1 MSALIELKRGGGDQF
16 FIWLLVVM
24 FAFMIAMFAF
34 VGLTLLDDD
43 ATIGAFMIL
52 FTLPFIG
59 LTYYVYREA
68 VARSFARIA
77 INWQTLELRLP
88 EQRSYVAQEKIET
101 SLPLA
106 SIKAI
111 ESRAE
116 SFRALGT
123 TAVQFAYSL
132 VLDDGRRIVLGAD
145 RRFTSPYYQNAAGV
159 ISNNVKIPIT
169 NRGLV
174 DGNPGFLL
182 VAGQSIPDWNA
193 APVAEATMQKRFKDE
208 AAGWRL
214 ASLITAVALAIG
226 ALARAFGG

>member
-1 MSALIELKRGGGDQF
+1 MSAIIELKRGGGDQIA
-16 FIWLLVVM
+16 IWVLVVM
-24 FAFMIAMFAF
+24 FTFMIAMFVFA
-34 VGLTLLDDD
+34 GGALLAD
-43 ATIGAFMIL
+43 GESGGWIL
-52 FTLPFIG
+52 IVLTLPFVG

-68 VARSFARIA
+68 IARSFARIA

-88 EQRSYVAQEKIET
+88 AQRSYVAQEKIDT

-145 RRFTSPYYQNAAGV
+145 RRFTSPYYQNAAGL

-174 DGNPGFLL
+174 DGNPGLLL

-193 APVAEATMQKRFKDE
+193 APVSEAAMQKRFKDE

-214 ASLITAVALAIG
+214 ASLITGAALAIG
-226 ALARAFGG
+226 ALARALGN

>member
-1 MSALIELKRGGGDQF
+1 MSALIELKRGGGDQIA
-16 FIWLLVVM
+16 IWTLVIM
-24 FAFMIAMFAF
+24 FAFMIAMFIFA
-34 VGLTLLDDD
+34 G
-43 ATIGAFMIL
+43 GALVSEGEGGGWILIL

-68 VARSFARIA
+68 IARSSARIA

-88 EQRSYVAQEKIET
+88 AQRSYIAQEKIDA

-106 SIKAI
+106 SIEAI

-132 VLDDGRRIVLGAD
+132 VLNDGRRIVLGAD

-182 VAGQSIPDWNA
+182 VFGQSIPDWNA
-193 APVAEATMQKRFKDE
+193 APVTEAAMQKRFKDE

-214 ASLITAVALAIG
+214 AGLITGTALAIG

>member
-1 MSALIELKRGGGDQF
+1 MSALIELKRGVSDQF
-16 FIWLLVVM
+16 FVWLVVVM
-24 FAFMIAMFAF
+24 FAFMIAMFVFA
-34 VGLTLLDDD
+34 GGALL
-43 ATIGAFMIL
+43 ANGEEGGWIL
-52 FTLPFIG
+52 IILALPFAG

-77 INWQTLELRLP
+77 INWQTLELQLP
-88 EQRSYVAQEKIET
+88 PQRSYVAQEKIET

-106 SIKAI
+106 SIKSI

-116 SFRALGT
+116 SFRAIGT
-123 TAVQFAYSL
+123 TAVQFAYSI
-132 VLDDGRRIVLGAD
+132 VLNDGRRIVLGAD
-145 RRFTSPYYQNAAGV
+145 RRFTSPYYQNAAGM

-169 NRGLV
+169 NLGLV

-193 APVAEATMQKRFKDE
+193 APVGEAAMQKRFKDE

-214 ASLITAVALAIG
+214 ASLIAGVALGIG

>member
-1 MSALIELKRGGGDQF
+1 MSALIELKRGGGDQIA
-16 FIWLLVVM
+16 IWVLVIMCSLMAGM
-24 FAFMIAMFAF
+24 FVF
-34 VGLTLLDDD
+34 VGAILMSEDGGVALFMFVIALLS
-43 ATIGAFMIL
+43 A
-52 FTLPFIG
+52 G

-68 VARSFARIA
+68 IARSFARIA

-88 EQRSYVAQEKIET
+88 SQRSYVAQENIET

-111 ESRAE
+111 ETRAE

-132 VLDDGRRIVLGAD
+132 VLEDGRRIVLGAD

-193 APVAEATMQKRFKDE
+193 APVTEATMQKRFRDE

-214 ASLITAVALAIG
+214 ATLITGAALAIG